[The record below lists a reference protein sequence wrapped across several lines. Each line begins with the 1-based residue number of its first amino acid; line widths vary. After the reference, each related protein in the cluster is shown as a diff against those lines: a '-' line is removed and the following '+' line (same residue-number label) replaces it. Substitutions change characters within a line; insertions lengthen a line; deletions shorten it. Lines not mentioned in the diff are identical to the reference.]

1 MLIGGEKA
9 RLFQEGKNTLAVTSH
24 IPMTPLETCV
34 ASGDE
39 VGATACQ
46 VALQQVPASETPD
59 IRLMFNPEG
68 LSNQELEKFVEVG
81 IAEALEK
88 LHQALSVHNKR
99 LTFALQ
105 HKTGRSAVVAAQK
118 KRMSLLQRL
127 SPACERRLEQGQG
140 RKQHR
145 S

>member
-1 MLIGGEKA
+1 MACSSEA
-9 RLFQEGKNTLAVTSH
+9 RTRDCSKEGKNALAVTSH
-24 IPMTPLETCV
+24 VPMTPLVRCV

-46 VALQQVPASETPD
+46 VTLQQVPAPETPD

-68 LSNQELEKFVEVG
+68 LSNQEREKFVEVG
-81 IAEALEK
+81 TAEVLEK

-105 HKTGRSAVVAAQK
+105 HKTGRSAVVVAQK

-127 SPACERRLEQGQG
+127 IYFTLTFSRTLGG
-140 RKQHR
+140 
-145 S
+145 